1 MKIVMAQRG
10 AGLTLVAKAVAAAYA
25 AAHSTGD
32 LLDDVCKA
40 VATRYKG
47 EGVPDSDA
55 DFIVD
60 EVTRIRQWSAS
71 SAKTRKSE
79 MRAILSVYSLL
90 PDAMAK
96 LRGHKG
102 NTKPVT
108 FDAGLKLARALK
120 KGSTI
125 TQAVAAYVNG
135 SASVDPADRS
145 LDEAKA
151 SAKTHIKRVLAHT
164 ALPIKFRNALRE
176 ACENAGIVL

>member
-1 MKIVMAQRG
+1 MHMA
-10 AGLTLVAKAVAAAYA
+10 AKSNGLTVLATALANAYA
-25 AAHSTGD
+25 TVQESGG
-32 LLDDVCKA
+32 LLDNVCKV
-40 VATRYKG
+40 VATKYKG

-55 DFIVD
+55 EFIVD
-60 EVTRIRQWSAS
+60 EVSRIRSWSAS
-71 SAKTRKSE
+71 AAKVRKSE

-135 SASVDPADRS
+135 SQQVDPADRS

-151 SAKTHIKRVLAHT
+151 SARTHVKRILQHT